1 MSGSVVVTG
10 ASSGL
15 GLVASTRL
23 AEAGR
28 HVVPACRSASR
39 GAAAEDRIR
48 TEVPG
53 ASLEVLTLDVASLS
67 SEAAAVLRGRP
78 PLEALVCNA
87 GVQIVDGVRRSPDGH
102 ELTFATNHL
111 GHFLLATLL
120 AGDLADG
127 GRIVIVSSG
136 THYGPPRSIGF
147 PGPRWDYLHRLADP
161 SAQDPSPKAGRVRY
175 STSKLAN
182 IYMAYLAGAPGRA
195 RDHGE
200 RLRPGP
206 DARDPPRPRL
216 PRGASRRC
224 TTGSPRW
231 CCAWCRRPAPSRGPA
246 RTSPGTSPRPNSPG

>member
-28 HVVPACRSASR
+28 HVILACRSASR

-53 ASLEVLTLDVASLS
+53 ASLEVLMLDVALLS
-67 SEAAAVLRGRP
+67 SVREAAAVLRGGP

-147 PGPRWDYLHRLADP
+147 PGPRWDDPHRLADP

-182 IYMAYLAGAPGRA
+182 IYMARAGAPGRA

-200 RLRPGP
+200 
-206 DARDPPRPRL
+206 
-216 PRGASRRC
+216 ASTR
-224 TTGSPRW
+224 
-231 CCAWCRRPAPSRGPA
+231 A
-246 RTSPGTSPRPNSPG
+246 